1 MNDPAR
7 NSKSGHILFYG
18 YIVVAA
24 ALLIIILDYG
34 SRLTIGVFFK
44 PMLNEFDWS
53 RALTSGAVTLSML
66 GQGTGAIIM
75 GRLNDKLG
83 PRFVMTLCGCLIG
96 AGYLLMAMIHGV
108 WQLYL
113 FYGVIVGLGMSGVF
127 TSLLSTVARWFVKRK
142 GLMAGIVSAGTGIG
156 QLIAPPITNWLI
168 SIYDWRLSY
177 IIMGGL
183 VLVFGIILAQFLKR
197 DPGKMGLAPYGGDR
211 VEQPKLGPIERGLS
225 VSEAIHTRQYWFMT
239 FTFFSLGYVLM
250 AINTHLVPHITDLGI
265 SAAAAANVFAIS
277 GLFSAIGCIAL
288 GTTADRLGH
297 RRSLMI
303 YFFVMVAS
311 LLWLTQLTTE
321 WLFLPFAVF
330 FGLSSGGSVPIE
342 STIIVDLFGIKS
354 HGAILGSI
362 TFGFAC
368 GGALGPF
375 LSGYLFDLTGNYR
388 SAFLVCAIIAV
399 IGLIS
404 CAVIRPVNK
413 RGLEA
418 GVPIRAA

>member
-1 MNDPAR
+1 MNKPKL
-7 NSKSGHILFYG
+7 NSKSEYILSYG
-18 YIVVAA
+18 YIVVAV

-44 PMLNEFDWS
+44 PMLNEFNWS

-96 AGYLLMAMIHGV
+96 AGYLLMAMIHSV

-113 FYGVIVGLGMSGVF
+113 FYGIIVGLGMSGVF

-156 QLIAPPITNWLI
+156 QLIAPPFTNWLI
-168 SIYDWRLSY
+168 SIFNWRLSY

-183 VLVFGIILAQFLKR
+183 VLVFGIILAQFLR
-197 DPGKMGLAPYGGDR
+197 RGPGKMALAPYGGGQM
-211 VEQPKLGPIERGLS
+211 EPPKLGSSDQGLS
-225 VSEAIHTRQYWFMT
+225 VSEVIHTKQYWLMIV
-239 FTFFSLGYVLM
+239 TFFSLGYILM

-265 SAAAAANVFAIS
+265 SAGVAANIFAIC

-303 YFFVMVAS
+303 YFFIIVAT
-311 LLWLTQLTTE
+311 LLWLTQITTV
-321 WLFLPFAVF
+321 WPFVPFAVF

-354 HGAILGSI
+354 HGAILGTI

-375 LSGYLFDLTGNYR
+375 LSGYLFDLVGNYR
-388 SAFLVCAIIAV
+388 LAFLVCAIIAA

-404 CAVIRPVNK
+404 CASLRPIKNQT
-413 RGLEA
+413 LEP
-418 GVPIRAA
+418 VPY